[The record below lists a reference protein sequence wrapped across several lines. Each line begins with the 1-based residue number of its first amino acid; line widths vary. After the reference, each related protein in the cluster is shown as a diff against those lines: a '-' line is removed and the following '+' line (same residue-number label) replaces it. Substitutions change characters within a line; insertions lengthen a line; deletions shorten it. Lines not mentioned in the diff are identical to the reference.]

1 MSESWSETLQTLRRW
16 RQTRLPHALF
26 VPAAAVMVLAS
37 ATGQDTARTEILGRL
52 VVAWVTVALLRLWDD
67 LEDREVDRRA
77 HADRVWLGAAG
88 RIGLLVAAGLSA
100 VALWAP
106 VGFVAL
112 YASLFAFYRARRS
125 PLEAVLLLKYP
136 LLVGLLRGPV
146 DGEGGAAM
154 LLVYGGMLLDAGY
167 RAPGALAC
175 WLATLLLACSAPLP
189 GAALLCMGLVVPW
202 VRPILGRAGVLAT
215 IAVELLA
222 FRLVT
227 S

>member
-1 MSESWSETLQTLRRW
+1 MSESFRETLQTLRRW
-16 RQTRLPHALF
+16 QETRLPHGLF

-37 ATGQDTARTEILGRL
+37 ATGQSPARGELLGRL
-52 VVAWVTVALLRLWDD
+52 VIAWASVALLRLWDD
-67 LEDREVDRRA
+67 LEDREVDRLA
-77 HADRVWLGAAG
+77 HTGRVWLGSA
-88 RIGLLVAAGLSA
+88 RRVGLLVAACLSV

-112 YASLFAFYRARRS
+112 YAALLVLYRARS
-125 PLEAVLLLKYP
+125 EPLEAVLLLKYP

-146 DGEGGAAM
+146 DVEGGAAM

-167 RAPGALAC
+167 RASGALAC
-175 WLATLLLACSAPLP
+175 WLATLLLASSALLP
-189 GAALLCMGLVVPW
+189 GAALLCVGLVAPW

-215 IAVELLA
+215 IAAELLA